1 MDKIKIQNKKNIFE
15 ITMLY
20 LILSFVIINAIIVKD
35 NIIAVISALC
45 GILYTLLAGKGRVL
59 CYFFGLMGSACYS
72 FLSFKQAL
80 FGNLVLYMCYY
91 IPMQILGIFS
101 WKKHLKKNGEEIIKT
116 KLNTKKRLRIAVI
129 SAIGSI
135 ITILILKYFNDSNP
149 TIDGITTFMSIIG
162 MYLTVKRALEQWI
175 VWMIVNGLS
184 FLMWIDAVIRG
195 ARTYSTVI
203 MWGVYL
209 IAAFYFYFQWKKELK
224 EVQAQ
229 K

>member
-101 WKKHLKKNGEEIIKT
+101 WKKHLKKSGEEIIKT
-116 KLNTKKRLRIAVI
+116 KLNTKKRLILIAI

-149 TIDGITTFMSIIG
+149 TIDGITTFMSVIG

-224 EVQAQ
+224 EVQA
-229 K
+229 